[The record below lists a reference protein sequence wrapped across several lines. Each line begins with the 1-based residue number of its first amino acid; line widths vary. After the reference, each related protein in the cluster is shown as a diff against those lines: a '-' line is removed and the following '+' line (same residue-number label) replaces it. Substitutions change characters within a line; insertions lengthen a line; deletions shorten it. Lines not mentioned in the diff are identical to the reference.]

1 MNNSRVKKFFKK
13 PTFIIGLAAITFVGL
28 SFGKEFNADKP
39 EGQMKILNIGD
50 PAPDLSLPDPDGKVR
65 NLSDLKGK
73 IVLIDFWAS
82 WCRPCRMENPNLV
95 RTYSKFSK
103 ANFKNA
109 KGFEIYSVSLDRN
122 KTDWVAAIENDQLS
136 WDNHVSD
143 LKFWQSAAA
152 ATYNVNAIPATFLID
167 ANGTIIA
174 KNLRGNALESA
185 LEKLTE

>member
-1 MNNSRVKKFFKK
+1 MNTKRVLSIFKK
-13 PTFIIGLAAITFVGL
+13 PTFIILLGAITFIGL
-28 SFGKEFNADKP
+28 SFSKEFKENS
-39 EGQMKILNIGD
+39 ENSQMKILNIGD
-50 PAPDLSLPDPDGKVR
+50 KAPELSFPDPDGKVR

-95 RTYSKFSK
+95 KTYAKFK
-103 ANFKNA
+103 DANFKNA
-109 KGFEIYSVSLDRN
+109 EGFEIYSVSLDRN
-122 KTDWVAAIENDQLS
+122 KTDWVNAIAKDQLS

-152 ATYNVNAIPATFLID
+152 STYNVNSIPATFLID
-167 ANGTIIA
+167 AEGTIIS
-174 KNLRGNALESA
+174 KNLRGTTLERT